1 MLSRCFLNFSV
12 GVVAFVIGLSQI
24 SSFFFHNE
32 RKHPW
37 ASHYSFAYIAF
48 RLGHCIENT
57 RLHPGDGEVD
67 FNEFLTMMAKKM
79 KETDSEQEIR
89 DAFKVFDFDGSGSIK
104 ADELR
109 HIMMT
114 YGDEPLTEED
124 ADEMARVADTN
135 GDGDIF
141 YEGILQM
148 SRPKRKGG
156 L

>member
-1 MLSRCFLNFSV
+1 M
-12 GVVAFVIGLSQI
+12 
-24 SSFFFHNE
+24 
-32 RKHPW
+32 
-37 ASHYSFAYIAF
+37 
-48 RLGHCIENT
+48 GHCIENT
-57 RLHPGDGEVD
+57 RFHTGDGEVD

-141 YEGILQM
+141 YEGMYGIT
-148 SRPKRKGG
+148 SY
-156 L
+156 